1 MRDELATMRVAY
13 ETLSAEFRVK
23 TEEFAR
29 EVARLEK
36 AVSDEESKVKVLQV
50 KLDES
55 VEKISNLEQLNIEAT
70 NKLATCE
77 DTLRRQKDESRQI
90 YVEYQKTH
98 AELTELS
105 RQLEREQE
113 QTVDMHLQKALEK
126 QRTSTA
132 VRQGLLPGAR
142 GGAFPPARTPLG
154 AVNTGGSPV
163 GASIRAIAG
172 VPTITEMLP
181 SLAKAN
187 TPPAKLMAIAA
198 SPASEAS

>member
-1 MRDELATMRVAY
+1 M
-13 ETLSAEFRVK
+13 
-23 TEEFAR
+23 
-29 EVARLEK
+29 
-36 AVSDEESKVKVLQV
+36 SDEESKVKVLQV

-126 QRTSTA
+126 QRTSAA

-163 GASIRAIAG
+163 GAVHSRHSGRAHHHGDAPIARQGEYSTRKTHGHRRVSRERG
-172 VPTITEMLP
+172 VVTRHFYFCTTRTCN
-181 SLAKAN
+181 AN
-187 TPPAKLMAIAA
+187 KYPRRLHAA
-198 SPASEAS
+198 